1 MASLEFGSLYVLLD
15 LRSADLSDRTF
26 HWALYLHQADMPYLK
41 GHKYHIK
48 TLGEGWIPDH
58 APLSGITKG
67 FLLVCLVRVAREI
80 PTLRWGEL
88 EDLVTANDGQINDG
102 SFTCRVWVLRALERL
117 QNAGMIRYGD
127 TSRLEE
133 RLREIGNSHRA
144 TAIRNE
150 QPRPIEDL

>member
-1 MASLEFGSLYVLLD
+1 MSLEVGSLYVLLD
-15 LRSADLSDRTF
+15 LRSADLSDRTS
-26 HWALYLHQADMPYLK
+26 HWALYLHKANKPYPR

-67 FLLVCLVRVAREI
+67 FLLVCLVRVAKDI
-80 PTLRWGEL
+80 PAARWGEL
-88 EDLVTANDGQINDG
+88 EELVTMNDSQINDG
-102 SFTCRVWVLRALERL
+102 SFTCRVWVLQALERL
-117 QNAGMIRYGD
+117 QNAQIFNYGD
-127 TSRLEE
+127 MLRLEE
-133 RLREIGNSHRA
+133 RLKAIGESHRA

>member
-1 MASLEFGSLYVLLD
+1 MSLEVGSLYVLLD

-26 HWALYLHQADMPYLK
+26 HWALYLHKANKPYPK

-67 FLLVCLVRVAREI
+67 FLLVCLVRVAKDI
-80 PTLRWGEL
+80 PAARWGEL
-88 EDLVTANDGQINDG
+88 EELVTMNDSQINDG
-102 SFTCRVWVLRALERL
+102 SFTCRVWVFQALERL
-117 QNAGMIRYGD
+117 QNAQIFNYGD
-127 TSRLEE
+127 MLQLEE
-133 RLREIGNSHRA
+133 RLKAIGESHRA
-144 TAIRNE
+144 AIRNE